1 MAKNK
6 VEEFKSA
13 DRIIKQ
19 LYENFYTINDLKRI
33 IRAAQKAL
41 RNQTGK
47 NEYKSWKRIG
57 R

>member
-1 MAKNK
+1 MGITK
-6 VEEFKSA
+6 EGFKSP

-19 LYENFYTINDLKRI
+19 LHVNLYTINDLKRI